1 MLVSYYAYIDTLSI
15 YFINCCCRVH
25 VVDIFIEIASL
36 PVNEIPESYHP
47 RVQELLVAFMQSLMA
62 IIPRDANLPVLFQS
76 GTEEDQLFVSR
87 LALFLGTFLRSQLK
101 LFQVQGRKDLEEVLL
116 ASVHY
121 LLLISEVDDEEIF
134 KTCLEFWHHFAK
146 EQYTT
151 DTNYKT
157 MASGQLLGGAYNKI
171 FGESSSPN
179 RSGPLADY
187 AEVHSR
193 LRNVLIDRMAKPEEV
208 IIVEDDNGEII
219 REVTKDTGEYT
230 ASLLY

>member
-1 MLVSYYAYIDTLSI
+1 
-15 YFINCCCRVH
+15 

-36 PVNEIPESYHP
+36 PVDEIPESYYP
-47 RVQELLVAFMQSLMA
+47 RLQELLMNFIQSLMVVV
-62 IIPRDANLPVLFQS
+62 PKDVNLPVLFQS

-87 LALFLGTFLRSQLK
+87 LALFLGTFLRSHLK
-101 LFQVQGRKDLEEVLL
+101 LFQVPGRKDLEEVLL
-116 ASVHY
+116 ISLHY
-121 LLLISEVDDEEIF
+121 LLMISEVDDEEIF

-157 MASGQLLGGAYNKI
+157 TATGQLLGGSYNRI
-171 FGESSSPN
+171 FGDSSSPN
-179 RSGPLADY
+179 GSGPLADY

-219 REVTKDTGEYT
+219 REVTKDTGT
-230 ASLLY
+230 